1 MDSYKVGDFVK
12 VTYKQDHYFEIRSYI
27 MLVIKVDLIEID
39 GINYNFK
46 LLGIIVKTDNKDILF
61 NRQSYIFRDSPDTD
75 PIKKITN
82 KKLIKKLNIIY
93 KLYLLR
99 NS

>member
-1 MDSYKVGDFVK
+1 MQFKPGDFVK

-27 MLVIKVDLIEID
+27 MLITRVDLIEKD
-39 GINYNFK
+39 GVNYNFR
-46 LLGIIVKTDNKDILF
+46 LLGIIVKADNKSVLF
-61 NRQSYIFRDSPDTD
+61 NKQSYIFIDNPDAD

-82 KKLIKKLNIIY
+82 KKLIKNLNIIY